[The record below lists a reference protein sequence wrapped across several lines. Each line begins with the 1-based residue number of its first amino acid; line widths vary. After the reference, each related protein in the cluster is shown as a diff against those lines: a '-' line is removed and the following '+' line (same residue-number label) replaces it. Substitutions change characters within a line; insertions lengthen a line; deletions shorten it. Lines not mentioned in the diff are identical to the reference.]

1 MKDYM
6 LLKEKTAESE
16 KFHCSLRD
24 KHQVD
29 RVKAIIALS
38 KRRSAAQ
45 VTEILLFDEKAAKR
59 LIRT

>member
-1 MKDYM
+1 MKDYT
-6 LLKEKTAESE
+6 LLKEKTAEPE
-16 KFHCSLRD
+16 KFHYSLRD

-38 KRRSAAQ
+38 KERSAAQ